1 MLIQGQ
7 LDKQT
12 KTSNKTKIK
21 NNSAGYP
28 EGNSRKE
35 TNKMAKR
42 NNKEMFNI
50 PEMSNYD
57 ANEDAK
63 NFKNTQEALGQEDN
77 IDGMDFEAMKG
88 EETYVSPEEASPE
101 ALKKIKAMKV
111 GGFVNAVLG
120 RIEAH

>member
-1 MLIQGQ
+1 
-7 LDKQT
+7 
-12 KTSNKTKIK
+12 
-21 NNSAGYP
+21 
-28 EGNSRKE
+28 
-35 TNKMAKR
+35 MAKR

-63 NFKNTQEALGQEDN
+63 NFKNTQEALDQE

-101 ALKKIKAMKV
+101 ALKKIKAMKI
-111 GGFVNAVLG
+111 GGFINNVLG
-120 RIEAH
+120 RIEVH

>member
-1 MLIQGQ
+1 
-7 LDKQT
+7 
-12 KTSNKTKIK
+12 
-21 NNSAGYP
+21 
-28 EGNSRKE
+28 
-35 TNKMAKR
+35 MAKR

>member
-1 MLIQGQ
+1 
-7 LDKQT
+7 
-12 KTSNKTKIK
+12 
-21 NNSAGYP
+21 
-28 EGNSRKE
+28 
-35 TNKMAKR
+35 MAKR
-42 NNKEMFNI
+42 NNNEMFNI

-63 NFKNTQEALGQEDN
+63 NFKNTQEALEQEDE

-101 ALKKIKAMKV
+101 ALKKIKAMKI

-120 RIEAH
+120 RIEVH

>member
-1 MLIQGQ
+1 
-7 LDKQT
+7 
-12 KTSNKTKIK
+12 
-21 NNSAGYP
+21 
-28 EGNSRKE
+28 
-35 TNKMAKR
+35 MATR

-63 NFKNTQEALGQEDN
+63 NYEKTKDALEQENDL
-77 IDGMDFEAMKG
+77 DGMVFEAMKG

-101 ALKKIKAMKV
+101 ALKRIKALKI

-120 RIEAH
+120 RIEVH